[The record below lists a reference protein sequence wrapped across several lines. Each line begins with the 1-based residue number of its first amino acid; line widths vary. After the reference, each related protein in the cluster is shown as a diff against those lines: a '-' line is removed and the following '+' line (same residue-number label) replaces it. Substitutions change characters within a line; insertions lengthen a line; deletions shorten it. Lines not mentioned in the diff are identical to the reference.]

1 MAHRQSGEIMKVLFA
16 ADGSKFTTKAL
27 KFLTASK
34 RLLGKED
41 ELVVLNVQDAISPQ
55 VEKKLGREEVEAFQ
69 LKQADK
75 VLKPIKQFLDRHP
88 VRYRCVWVVGSA
100 ASEIVKASK
109 RERVRMIVMG
119 AHGHGLLFRA
129 LMGSVAQRVM
139 ADCEIPVLM
148 VK

>member
-1 MAHRQSGEIMKVLFA
+1 MKVLFA
-16 ADGSKFTTKAL
+16 ADGSKFTRKAL

-34 RLLGKED
+34 RLLGTED
-41 ELVVLNVQDAISPQ
+41 ELVVLHVQDAISPQ
-55 VEKKLGREEVEAFQ
+55 VEKKLGREEVAAFQ
-69 LKQADK
+69 LKQADN

-109 RERVRMIVMG
+109 RERVQMIVMG
-119 AHGHGLLFRA
+119 AHGHGLLVRA

-139 ADCEIPVLM
+139 ADCDIPVLM